1 METKLNNKIIYLEID
16 LNELENYDL
25 ETLNKEKL
33 TLNKNNFKKY
43 IPISSFP
50 SSVRDL
56 SFAVADKEKYLDLKI
71 FTRLQTRSIKEIF
84 IFDFYHNENKDEIKI
99 GFRFVFQSNSST
111 ITETDVNNIMNEI
124 IEKALSIPSVEIP
137 GLKDRF

>member
-33 TLNKNNFKKY
+33 TFNKNNFKKY

-56 SFAVADKEKYLDLKI
+56 SFAVADKEKYLDLQNLLLDYKHV
-71 FTRLQTRSIKEIF
+71 LIKEIF

-124 IEKALSIPSVEIP
+124 IEKALSIPSN
-137 GLKDRF
+137 

>member
-1 METKLNNKIIYLEID
+1 MQLQI
-16 LNELENYDL
+16 
-25 ETLNKEKL
+25 
-33 TLNKNNFKKY
+33 
-43 IPISSFP
+43 
-50 SSVRDL
+50 
-56 SFAVADKEKYLDLKI
+56 KEKYLDLQNLLLDYKDV
-71 FTRLQTRSIKEIF
+71 LIKEIF

-137 GLKDRF
+137 D